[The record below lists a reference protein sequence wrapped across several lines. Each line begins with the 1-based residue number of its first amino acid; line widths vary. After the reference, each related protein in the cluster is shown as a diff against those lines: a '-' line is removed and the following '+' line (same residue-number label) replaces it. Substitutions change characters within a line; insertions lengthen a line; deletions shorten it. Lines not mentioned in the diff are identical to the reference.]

1 MNTQRNIRILYICSD
16 YVAAIAGLIIF
27 SLCRYMFLPELPA
40 RYGTFWEFL
49 GAGGVMKTLLLFPPF
64 ALLIDYLTG
73 YYIRVVNKSRVDEV
87 LRTLSSVAI
96 ATLAYFFVALLN
108 DRMPMRRLHYE
119 LILMFAISQ
128 FITTWSLRYLI
139 TSMLKRHAR
148 GERPRRY
155 IMVCR
160 REDETRSRRWISET
174 VADSGFEVVDICH
187 SEDSDETERIPA
199 RIASG
204 EIEGVV
210 VAPSALDSEGMQ
222 RLLHTLYTLD
232 VPVLVSPDDRAIAM
246 GTVTRF
252 DHVVGEPLVDIVRP
266 VLPDAMV
273 AVKRFSDVVLSA
285 VALTLTSPLILVL
298 GMAVKIGSP
307 GPMFYSQERIGYRR
321 RPFMIHK
328 LRSMINESE
337 TDGPRL
343 SADYDPRITPVG
355 RFMRKYRLDELP
367 NLWNVLVG
375 EMSLV
380 GPRPEREHFIRQIVE
395 RAPHYTLLHLVRPG
409 LTSWGMVRYGYASNV
424 DEMVE
429 RLRYDILY
437 VQNLSLEVDV
447 KILLYTLRTVLR
459 GEGK

>member
-1 MNTQRNIRILYICSD
+1 MNRQRDIRILYVAAD
-16 YVAAIAGLIIF
+16 YVAAVLGLVLF
-27 SLCRYMFLPELPA
+27 SLSRYMFVPRIA
-40 RYGTFWEFL
+40 MTYGSV
-49 GAGGVMKTLLLFPPF
+49 GAFMASHGVMMSLALFPPF
-64 ALLIDYLTG
+64 MLLVNYITG
-73 YYIRVVNKSRVDEV
+73 YYVRVLDKSRVDEV
-87 LRTLSSVAI
+87 LRTLSSVVI
-96 ATLAYFFVALLN
+96 VTLAYFFVALLN

-119 LILMFAISQ
+119 LILMFAAEM
-128 FITTWSLRYLI
+128 FLTTWLIRYSI
-139 TSMLKRHAR
+139 TSFLKRRAQSR
-148 GERPRRY
+148 APRRFV
-155 IMVCR
+155 MVCR
-160 REDETRSRRWISET
+160 RDDEPCSRRWMDCT
-174 VADSGFEVVDICH
+174 VADPSLDIVAVYH
-187 SEDSDETERIPA
+187 PEENTDNDSMIR
-199 RIASG
+199 RIAEG

-210 VAPSALDSEGMQ
+210 LAPSALDSEGMQ

-232 VPVLVSPDDRAIAM
+232 VPVLVSPDDRALAM
-246 GTVTRF
+246 GTMTRF
-252 DHVVGEPLVDIVRP
+252 DHVIGEPLVDIVRP

-273 AVKRFSDVVLSA
+273 AMKRFADVVVSS
-285 VALTLTSPLILVL
+285 VALIVTAPLIAVL
-298 GMAVKIGSP
+298 GVAVKLQSD

-328 LRSMINESE
+328 LRSMISDSE

-343 SADYDPRITPVG
+343 SADDDPRVTPVG

-437 VQNLSLEVDV
+437 IQNLSLEVDV